1 VLAPLAPDVP
11 LPESNQSVDS
21 YFGSHVFDRRTMK
34 RYLSNVENERFHA
47 ALAAHRPIDFA
58 TADAIANALLRW
70 ATERGATHYTHWF
83 QVRFCML
90 AAPHPVDASDGW
102 LCGAH
107 AHSHFLFLSFSPRVH
122 SSVVVLLCRIPAHHG
137 HVRREARHVP

>member
-1 VLAPLAPDVP
+1 MSVLPQPPLPSPLPSSTLVPVLAPLAPDVP

-90 AAPHPVDASDGW
+90 ARH
-102 LCGAH
+102 
-107 AHSHFLFLSFSPRVH
+107 
-122 SSVVVLLCRIPAHHG
+122 RIPARCVG
-137 HVRREARHVP
+137 